1 MKILYFAWLKEHTGQ
16 ASEDMQ
22 LPDGVDT
29 VGGLIPHI
37 TKQSAGHKTALKN
50 LDAVRVAVNRVY
62 GDLATPITNTDE
74 VAFFPPVTGGSAE
87 QAPRLPLPRLLL
99 PHSFFL
105 TIDKRATDVRWRE
118 LVITDTRYRR
128 DFGRRAG

>member
-1 MKILYFAWLKEHTGQ
+1 MMGRYTTGVSEDVKSVSNRIKLLKILYFAWLKEHTGQ

-62 GDLATPITNTDE
+62 GDLATPITNNDE
-74 VAFFPPVTGGSAE
+74 VAFFPPVTGG
-87 QAPRLPLPRLLL
+87 
-99 PHSFFL
+99 
-105 TIDKRATDVRWRE
+105 
-118 LVITDTRYRR
+118 
-128 DFGRRAG
+128 